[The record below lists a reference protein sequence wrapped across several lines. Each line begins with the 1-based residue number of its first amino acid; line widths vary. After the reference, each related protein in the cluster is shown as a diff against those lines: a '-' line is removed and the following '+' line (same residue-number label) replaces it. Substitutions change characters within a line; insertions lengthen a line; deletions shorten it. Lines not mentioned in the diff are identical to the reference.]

1 MATMEC
7 VKELNAT
14 QITALIS
21 ASDILFVDF
30 WANWCAPCRQ
40 FAPIYAQVAEK
51 NRDIVFAAV
60 NIEQEHAL
68 AESFQIRSIP
78 YLMVFKQGIAIYAES
93 GSVPES
99 ILLDLI
105 AQARAA
111 DVSAIRAQ
119 LDDSE

>member
-1 MATMEC
+1 MEC

>member
-99 ILLDLI
+99 ILLELI

-119 LDDSE
+119 LDESE